1 MLFFLPGPNCP
12 EVWLQFSA
20 GFLVDVGNPKAP
32 LSQKHESLSLH
43 QCLLLVRFVGFQIT
57 QTTNCLENSRFFWK
71 KHDKPKRIT
80 MFAGIIS
87 TLTAFFV
94 PSWYGFQ
101 KCHPQQWWSPLSSVV
116 MTLQT
121 NGRKTTSLVGLT
133 LGHCFFFLGGVLP
146 KSWKT
151 PVDTC
156 SVKQRFPLHRNES
169 IEPGKNTGW
178 LGYIG
183 DGNTTQLYRDYNKP

>member
-12 EVWLQFSA
+12 EVWLLFLA
-20 GFLVDVGNPKAP
+20 GFLVDVGNPRAP
-32 LSQKHESLSLH
+32 LTQKQRWAEPHSLH
-43 QCLLLVRFVGFQIT
+43 QCYKACSIFFGFQIT

-71 KHDKPKRIT
+71 KHDMPKRIT
-80 MFAGIIS
+80 NGLQES
-87 TLTAFFV
+87 SQHWQLTTV

-133 LGHCFFFLGGVLP
+133 LGHWGFCLG
-146 KSWKT
+146 SW
-151 PVDTC
+151 
-156 SVKQRFPLHRNES
+156 LHT
-169 IEPGKNTGW
+169 GK
-178 LGYIG
+178 
-183 DGNTTQLYRDYNKP
+183 TQLIVVRSNIGSPS